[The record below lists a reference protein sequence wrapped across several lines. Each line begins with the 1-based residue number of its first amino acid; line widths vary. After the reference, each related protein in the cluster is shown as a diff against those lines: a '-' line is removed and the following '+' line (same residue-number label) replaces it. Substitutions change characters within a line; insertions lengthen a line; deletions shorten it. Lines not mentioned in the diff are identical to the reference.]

1 MHSLIHPSHTITQ
14 AEGWVFR
21 RSENTNDFGLRGYW
35 VAFENTG
42 KVFSF
47 ATSDELKLGKQWL
60 PTFEGRLN
68 YELVR
73 DEGQI
78 KEWSMFERDILSK
91 LEK

>member
-1 MHSLIHPSHTITQ
+1 VITPDAKLGQ
-14 AEGWVFR
+14 VEGWVFR

-35 VAFENTG
+35 VAFERTG
-42 KVFSF
+42 KIFSF
-47 ATSDELKLGKQWL
+47 ATSYELKLGKQWL

-73 DEGQI
+73 DEGRI
-78 KEWSMFERDILSK
+78 VHWPMFERDILSK